1 MLPPDLGLGSTC
13 WLCGKKVSSCEKTDT
28 LVPLPAARSEKA
40 AKVFP
45 RPVAGLLRPV
55 VRGQT
60 LRYNTKRRLGRGF
73 SHEELKVRRVPH
85 CVHRRCSVS
94 IAVCTSNR
102 SCTLVVPLCFA

>member
-1 MLPPDLGLGSTC
+1 MIQPVMLTPA
-13 WLCGKKVSSCEKTDT
+13 VA
-28 LVPLPAARSEKA
+28 LPAARSEKA

-73 SHEELKVRRVPH
+73 SHEELKVPLPRAQSACSCGVALSMLSVCICHRVKQH
-85 CVHRRCSVS
+85 WQQAKCDAHS
-94 IAVCTSNR
+94 
-102 SCTLVVPLCFA
+102 